1 MLEATADEENAFHF
15 AALDR
20 PHPFDGKRIIL
31 IVITQFAF
39 SATLIV
45 RLAES
50 CASVG
55 DCLGMA
61 VETLCESVPALL
73 PKFPRR
79 LLKTLLSRA
88 SLGSA
93 NEINWLRFGAPGD
106 DAA

>member
-1 MLEATADEENAFHF
+1 
-15 AALDR
+15 
-20 PHPFDGKRIIL
+20 
-31 IVITQFAF
+31 
-39 SATLIV
+39 
-45 RLAES
+45 
-50 CASVG
+50 
-55 DCLGMA
+55 MA

>member
-15 AALDR
+15 AAIGR
-20 PHPFDGKRIIL
+20 PHPFDGKRMIL
-31 IVITQFAF
+31 GFTQLALCMT
-39 SATLIV
+39 SIV
-45 RLAES
+45 RLTERRAL
-50 CASVG
+50 VW

-93 NEINWLRFGAPGD
+93 NDFNNLTR
-106 DAA
+106 